1 MDVVDYGSRAWSCT
15 SIETKSTR
23 TRCEERYD
31 VHMGPSQDPPPYT
44 PLWPSFG
51 ISLTRN
57 KIHLP
62 VGWAL
67 SLGSKS
73 GLSGLDFM
81 YSGLPIGT
89 AVGHFWL
96 AFDCVG
102 QAGRGL
108 LFRVASN
115 VFPPFPQSATEGP
128 YSATTRKLKR
138 PPEALMQ
145 QKLVQGT

>member
-1 MDVVDYGSRAWSCT
+1 MLLITVLAHGVVHQLKRGQLARDA
-15 SIETKSTR
+15 KSVTTCIWDPLR
-23 TRCEERYD
+23 T
-31 VHMGPSQDPPPYT
+31 PPPYT

-57 KIHLP
+57 KIQQP

-108 LFRVASN
+108 LFRVVSN
-115 VFPPFPQSATEGP
+115 VFPPFPQSATERAD
-128 YSATTRKLKR
+128 SATTRKLKR